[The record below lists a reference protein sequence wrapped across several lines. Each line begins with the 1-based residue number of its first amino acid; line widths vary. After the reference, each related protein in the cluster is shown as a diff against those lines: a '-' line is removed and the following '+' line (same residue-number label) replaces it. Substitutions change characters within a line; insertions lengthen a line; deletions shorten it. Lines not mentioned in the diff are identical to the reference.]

1 MCFVNVC
8 VTYLFQ
14 KSTLSRKK
22 MVVDLLCERVRGR
35 DRTRASMHVRCDVS
49 ARYLATSRMCFV
61 NVCVGMSTRAH
72 VYARAL

>member
-8 VTYLFQ
+8 VTYMFP
-14 KSTLSRKK
+14 KSSLSRET

-35 DRTRASMHVRCDVS
+35 DRTRASMRVRCDVS
-49 ARYLATSRMCFV
+49 VRYLATSRMCFV